1 MPGSTGFNALI
12 VALVLLSIFVLCA
25 IAYWSLRKRRQSS
38 KFKFEGKLPPNGL
51 TLKSAG
57 NGHES
62 TALLKNKDEN
72 LRDLSLVEVRSSRNN
87 V

>member
-25 IAYWSLRKRRQSS
+25 IAYWSLRKRQQ